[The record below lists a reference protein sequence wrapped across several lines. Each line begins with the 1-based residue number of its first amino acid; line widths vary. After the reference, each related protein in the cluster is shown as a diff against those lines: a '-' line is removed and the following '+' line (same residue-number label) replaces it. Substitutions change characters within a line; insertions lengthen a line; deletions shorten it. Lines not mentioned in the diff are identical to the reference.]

1 MLALCTQAVSYCISN
16 GGDALTDEGTV
27 LKELDLYFYCYLV
40 NKYHTNIHLW
50 VSPPPEM
57 YRMKPKVYLL
67 WRLELVRVQLSYIW
81 NTIGT
86 FDPNFLTVAVTSWR
100 KHLGLK
106 LAGHAKWDQDGALEN
121 VSEVLTVGFR
131 GGQSLKVG
139 GCDEVITDKAL
150 VTTQNSSSHRL
161 PAFDRQSLS
170 LQSLG
175 WYFSFDTTLWYP
187 DQEYKSDLVMN
198 TKTYPEVYFGYI
210 K

>member
-1 MLALCTQAVSYCISN
+1 M
-16 GGDALTDEGTV
+16 
-27 LKELDLYFYCYLV
+27 
-40 NKYHTNIHLW
+40 
-50 VSPPPEM
+50 
-57 YRMKPKVYLL
+57 
-67 WRLELVRVQLSYIW
+67 
-81 NTIGT
+81 
-86 FDPNFLTVAVTSWR
+86 
-100 KHLGLK
+100 
-106 LAGHAKWDQDGALEN
+106 AGHAKWDQDGALEN

-161 PAFDRQSLS
+161 PASDRQSLS

-175 WYFSFDTTLWYP
+175 WYFSFDMTLWYP

-198 TKTYPEVYFGYI
+198 TKTYSEVYFGYI